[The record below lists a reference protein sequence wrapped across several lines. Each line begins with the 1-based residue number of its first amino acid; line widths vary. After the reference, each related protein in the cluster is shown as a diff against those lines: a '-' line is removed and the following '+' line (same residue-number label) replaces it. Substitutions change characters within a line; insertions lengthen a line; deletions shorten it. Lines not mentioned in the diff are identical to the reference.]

1 MVGVNSCRACG
12 SPLQA
17 PFLDLGVVPLANN
30 ILRRDQLKCQ
40 EPKYALATT
49 YCSNCS
55 LVQLTE
61 NVSPKDMFEHYVY
74 RSSYSDTMLSHVR
87 KLASELVVRERL
99 NDKSLVVEVASN
111 DGYLLK
117 NYIEHGVPVLGIDPA
132 ANIAEIAEK
141 EAGVPTLVEFF
152 NKDIAQGLVNQGKQA
167 DIIHAHNVLA
177 HVPDPNELIGGF
189 SVLLKETG
197 IAVVEV
203 PYVRDLIEKL
213 EFDTIYHEH
222 YSYFSLIA
230 LNNLAIANGL
240 IIKDVQRVEIHGGSL
255 RVEFSKPNVV
265 ASPRVAEFL
274 AEEQEAG
281 IGDEGFYALFATKVA
296 EFKQEFV
303 KLLQSLK
310 DEGASIA
317 AYGASA
323 KGSTLL
329 SYTEIGPETLD
340 FVADRSLLKQ
350 DHYSPGGHIPIVST
364 EEVLKQKP
372 DYLLLL
378 AWNFADEIIAQQ
390 AGYSEQ
396 GGKFIVP
403 LPELKII

>member
-1 MVGVNSCRACG
+1 M
-12 SPLQA
+12 
-17 PFLDLGVVPLANN
+17 
-30 ILRRDQLKCQ
+30 
-40 EPKYALATT
+40 
-49 YCSNCS
+49 
-55 LVQLTE
+55 
-61 NVSPKDMFEHYVY
+61 
-74 RSSYSDTMLSHVR
+74 
-87 KLASELVVRERL
+87 VRERL

>member
-230 LNNLAIANGL
+230 LNNLAVANGL

-255 RVEFSKPNVV
+255 RVEFSKPNLV

-296 EFKQEFV
+296 EFKQEFG

>member
-30 ILRRDQLKCQ
+30 ILRRDQLQCQ
-40 EPKYALATT
+40 EPKYSLATT

-132 ANIAEIAEK
+132 ANIAAIAEK

-230 LNNLAIANGL
+230 LNNLAVANGL

>member
-230 LNNLAIANGL
+230 LNNLAVANGL

-378 AWNFADEIIAQQ
+378 AWNFADEIIWQQ